1 MTENDISGFETDGR
15 KSRRPLITISIP
27 VLDEVDNI
35 DSLYE
40 RLCRL
45 SEAMAERCDL
55 EFLFSDNHSQDLTW
69 DKLTELACTDP
80 RVRAIRFSKNV
91 GFQRSI
97 LANYLHSRGDAV
109 LQIDADLQDPP
120 ELLGEF
126 FDLWRFGYRVVY
138 GIRKKRPE
146 GPLLRWFRRFGYWFI
161 DKVSEHPI
169 PRDVGD
175 FRLVDRVVVNA
186 LLKINSPTPYLRGM
200 IAGLG
205 FNQIGVPYNRD
216 QRVHGK
222 SKFNVLRLTQLG
234 VSGIVNH
241 SVVPLRIASIVGL
254 IALCI
259 SIIAGLYFVIGKL
272 IQPDYPRGLAS
283 VHVLVLFGI
292 GLQSFLLG
300 IVGEY
305 LLRIYLILR
314 AEPLAIVEQTL
325 NFRADDIRL

>member
-1 MTENDISGFETDGR
+1 MTENDASGLNS
-15 KSRRPLITISIP
+15 SRQLQLPLITISIP
-27 VLDEVDNI
+27 VLDEADNI
-35 DSLYE
+35 DTLYQ

-45 SEAMAERCDL
+45 GETMAERCDL
-55 EFLFSDNHSQDLTW
+55 EFVFSDNHSTDLTW
-69 DKLTELACTDP
+69 TKLSQLANIDP

-97 LANYLHSRGDAV
+97 LANFLHSRGDAV

-126 FDLWRFGYRVVY
+126 FELWRSGYRVVY
-138 GIRKKRPE
+138 GIRKMRPE
-146 GPLLRWFRRFGYWFI
+146 GLLLRWFRRFGYWLI

-175 FRLVDRVVVNA
+175 FRLIDRTVVNA
-186 LLKINSPTPYLRGM
+186 LVKMNSPSPYLRGM
-200 IAGLG
+200 IASLG
-205 FNQIGVPYNRD
+205 FSQTGIPYNRD
-216 QRVHGK
+216 ARLHGK
-222 SKFNVLRLTQLG
+222 SKFNMVRLTQLG
-234 VSGIVNH
+234 VTAIVNH

-254 IALCI
+254 VTLGI
-259 SIIAGLYFVIGKL
+259 SFIGGLYFVIGRL

-283 VHVLVLFGI
+283 IHVLVLFGI

-300 IVGEY
+300 IIGEY

-325 NFRADDIRL
+325 NVPTEDIRL